1 MRSCCR
7 SVCFQL
13 LMDSKLP
20 PCVGRAWRPFRRVV
34 HCLSPVYQF
43 GWYPNRLVSTS
54 AKVSAEAGKVQSRL
68 LPSLVGLGGG
78 RRHRG
83 LNIQCILYGQE
94 KKFPFSGQHIDHIK
108 PVDKPFDTFFIIKRT
123 TTSNESFHTVSP
135 FLVERAVTAH
145 LGITKSRRKLRS
157 GDLLIEVATRKQ
169 AEQII
174 KLKSLDNIPVA
185 ISAHATLNSSK
196 GVVSCGELLNVPIEE
211 ILKGFQPQGVTQV
224 QRIKIRKN
232 GQLIDTKHLILT
244 FHSPRIPESVR
255 AGYIKLTVRP
265 YIPNPLRCF
274 KCQRFGH
281 SKASCRGTLTCARCA
296 EAGHDRSNCTESEKC
311 VNCKGSHTS
320 FSRLCSA
327 WKFEKESRT
336 PAPGTSYASAVSQKP
351 ETISPRILP
360 TILPSVPFKAS
371 YTPSEICPR
380 SIDPVLKLSS
390 INTQIETVSFESKV
404 PERCKDPPDFSD
416 FKAVTYKKKFKK
428 DYQINKDNI
437 TTDQVS
443 QNYKPPPLSDKEP
456 SAASNSVTKQNNITV
471 INSGTKSTH
480 VCSVGPVPES
490 MAAFP
495 PEKTKVLQSLESDA
509 DAEMSS
515 SSASEGDTLE
525 YDMSED
531 LEDTPENI
539 CPTTLPLPST
549 ARKRYFLIFT
559 SFPTFFK
566 VCSFLL

>member
-1 MRSCCR
+1 M
-7 SVCFQL
+7 
-13 LMDSKLP
+13 
-20 PCVGRAWRPFRRVV
+20 
-34 HCLSPVYQF
+34 
-43 GWYPNRLVSTS
+43 
-54 AKVSAEAGKVQSRL
+54 GK
-68 LPSLVGLGGG
+68 
-78 RRHRG
+78 
-83 LNIQCILYGQE
+83 
-94 KKFPFSGQHIDHIK
+94 KKKSPFSGQHIEHMK
-108 PVDKPFDTFFIIKRT
+108 QVDTPFDTFFILKRIT
-123 TTSNESFHTVSP
+123 TMNESFHTVSP

-145 LGITKSRRKLRS
+145 LGITKSTRKLRS
-157 GDLLIEVATRKQ
+157 GDLLIEVVTRKQ

-185 ISAHATLNSSK
+185 VSAHATLNSSK

-224 QRIKIRKN
+224 HRIKIRKN
-232 GQLIDTKHLILT
+232 EQLIDTKHLILT

-255 AGYIKLTVRP
+255 AGYIKLKVRP

-296 EAGHDRSNCTESEKC
+296 GAGHDSFNCTESAKC
-311 VNCKGSHTS
+311 VNCKGLHTS

-327 WKFEKESRT
+327 WEFEKEVISEKVKKDISFLEARRLVKSRT
-336 PAPGTSYASAVSQKP
+336 PAPGTSYASAVRQKP
-351 ETISPRILP
+351 ETTSPRILP
-360 TILPSVPFKAS
+360 TILPSVPFRAS

-390 INTQIETVSFESKV
+390 INTQIETVSFQSKV

-428 DYQINKDNI
+428 DDQINKDNI

-443 QNYKPPPLSDKEP
+443 QNYKPPQLSDKEP
-456 SAASNSVTKQNNITV
+456 SADSNSVTKQNITV

-480 VCSVGPVPES
+480 VCSVGPVPDS

-495 PEKTKVLQSLESDA
+495 PEKAKVLQSLESDA

-531 LEDTPENI
+531 LEDTPQNI
-539 CPTTLPLPST
+539 CPTTLPPPST
-549 ARKRYFLIFT
+549 ARKR
-559 SFPTFFK
+559 
-566 VCSFLL
+566 

>member
-1 MRSCCR
+1 MTLSYH
-7 SVCFQL
+7 FTKPIAENTQL
-13 LMDSKLP
+13 WWKSLLSNKLS
-20 PCVGRAWRPFRRVV
+20 RIKIAK
-34 HCLSPVYQF
+34 
-43 GWYPNRLVSTS
+43 LVSFLTENENLIKQPPDATS
-54 AKVSAEAGKVQSRL
+54 SSDSHPDFSPSPRPQTNGLRPSRGSIPRAL
-68 LPSLVGLGGG
+68 ISP
-78 RRHRG
+78 
-83 LNIQCILYGQE
+83 
-94 KKFPFSGQHIDHIK
+94 P
-108 PVDKPFDTFFIIKRT
+108 T
-123 TTSNESFHTVSP
+123 TV
-135 FLVERAVTAH
+135 
-145 LGITKSRRKLRS
+145 
-157 GDLLIEVATRKQ
+157 
-169 AEQII
+169 
-174 KLKSLDNIPVA
+174 
-185 ISAHATLNSSK
+185 SAHATLNSSK

-232 GQLIDTKHLILT
+232 GQPIDTKHLILT

-255 AGYIKLTVRP
+255 AGYIKLKVMP

-274 KCQRFGH
+274 TCQRFGH

-296 EAGHDRSNCTESEKC
+296 EAGHDSSNCAESEKC

-327 WKFEKESRT
+327 WKFEKEVIAEKVKKGISFLEARRLVKSRT
-336 PAPGTSYASAVSQKP
+336 PASGTSYASAVRQKP
-351 ETISPRILP
+351 ETTSPRILP

-371 YTPSEICPR
+371 YTPSEI
-380 SIDPVLKLSS
+380 
-390 INTQIETVSFESKV
+390 F

-443 QNYKPPPLSDKEP
+443 QNYKPPQLSEKEP

-471 INSGTKSTH
+471 INSGTKSTR
-480 VCSVGPVPES
+480 VCSVGLVPES

-495 PEKTKVLQSLESDA
+495 PEKTKLLQSLESDV

-531 LEDTPENI
+531 LEDTPQNV
-539 CPTTLPLPST
+539 CPTTLPPPST
-549 ARKRYFLIFT
+549 ARKR
-559 SFPTFFK
+559 
-566 VCSFLL
+566 

>member
-1 MRSCCR
+1 MRSCRR
-7 SVCFQL
+7 SVCFVL

-20 PCVGRAWRPFRRVV
+20 PRVGRAWRPFRRVV
-34 HCLSPVYQF
+34 HCWSPVYQF
-43 GWYPNRLVSTS
+43 GWYPNRLVS
-54 AKVSAEAGKVQSRL
+54 L
-68 LPSLVGLGGG
+68 LGIKRKGHSLGLGDKGG
-78 RRHRG
+78 QRSW
-83 LNIQCILYGQE
+83 
-94 KKFPFSGQHIDHIK
+94 SGQHIDHIK
-108 PVDKPFDTFFIIKRT
+108 PVDKSFDSFFILKRT

-145 LGITKSRRKLRS
+145 LGITKSTRKLRS

-174 KLKSLDNIPVA
+174 KLKSLDNISVA
-185 ISAHATLNSSK
+185 VSAHATLNSSK

-232 GQLIDTKHLILT
+232 GQPIDTKHLILT

-255 AGYIKLTVRP
+255 AGYIKLKVRP

-281 SKASCRGTLTCARCA
+281 SKASCRGNLTCARCA
-296 EAGHDRSNCTESEKC
+296 EAGHDSSNRTESEKC

-327 WKFEKESRT
+327 WKFEKEVIAEKVKKGISFLEARRLVKSRT
-336 PAPGTSYASAVSQKP
+336 PASGTSYASAVRQKP
-351 ETISPRILP
+351 ETTSPRILP
-360 TILPSVPFKAS
+360 AILPSVPFKAS

-390 INTQIETVSFESKV
+390 PDTHNETVSFQSKV

-443 QNYKPPPLSDKEP
+443 QNYKPPQLSDKEP

-480 VCSVGPVPES
+480 VSSVGPVPES
-490 MAAFP
+490 MDAFP

-515 SSASEGDTLE
+515 SCASESDTLE

-531 LEDTPENI
+531 LEDTPQNV
-539 CPTTLPLPST
+539 CPTTLPPSG
-549 ARKRYFLIFT
+549 AH
-559 SFPTFFK
+559 
-566 VCSFLL
+566 LLQV

>member
-1 MRSCCR
+1 MRSLCR
-7 SVCFQL
+7 SVCFLL
-13 LMDSKLP
+13 LMNSKLLP
-20 PCVGRAWRPFRRVV
+20 RVGRAWRPFRRVV
-34 HCLSPVYQF
+34 HCWSPVYQF
-43 GWYPNRLVSTS
+43 GWYPNRLVS
-54 AKVSAEAGKVQSRL
+54 L
-68 LPSLVGLGGG
+68 LGIKRKGHSLGLGVKGG
-78 RRHRG
+78 QRSW
-83 LNIQCILYGQE
+83 
-94 KKFPFSGQHIDHIK
+94 SGQHIDHIK
-108 PVDKPFDTFFIIKRT
+108 PVDKPFDTFFIITRT

-145 LGITKSRRKLRS
+145 LGITKSTRKLRS
-157 GDLLIEVATRKQ
+157 GDLLLEVATRKQ

-185 ISAHATLNSSK
+185 VSAHATLNSSK

-224 QRIKIRKN
+224 HRIKIRKKE
-232 GQLIDTKHLILT
+232 QLIDTKHLILT

-296 EAGHDRSNCTESEKC
+296 EAGHDSSNCTESEKC

-327 WKFEKESRT
+327 WKFEKKVIAEKVKKDISFLEARRLVKSRT
-336 PAPGTSYASAVSQKP
+336 PAPGTSYTSAVRQKP
-351 ETISPRILP
+351 ETTSPRMLL

-390 INTQIETVSFESKV
+390 INTRIETVSFQSKV

-428 DYQINKDNI
+428 DYQINKH
-437 TTDQVS
+437 
-443 QNYKPPPLSDKEP
+443 NY
-456 SAASNSVTKQNNITV
+456 
-471 INSGTKSTH
+471 
-480 VCSVGPVPES
+480 
-490 MAAFP
+490 
-495 PEKTKVLQSLESDA
+495 
-509 DAEMSS
+509 
-515 SSASEGDTLE
+515 
-525 YDMSED
+525 
-531 LEDTPENI
+531 
-539 CPTTLPLPST
+539 
-549 ARKRYFLIFT
+549 
-559 SFPTFFK
+559 
-566 VCSFLL
+566 